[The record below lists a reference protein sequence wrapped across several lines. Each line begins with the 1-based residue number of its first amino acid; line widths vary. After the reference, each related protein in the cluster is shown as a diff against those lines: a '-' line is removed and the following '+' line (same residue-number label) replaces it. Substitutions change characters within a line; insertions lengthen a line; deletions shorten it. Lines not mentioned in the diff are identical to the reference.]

1 MMDAQQLR
9 QLAGDDALLEI
20 GRKAI
25 EDILIEWRD
34 ARLSEPMRGN
44 GLVVREANGE
54 PSSIIRFGPEFAI
67 KIALGAIADHLEST
81 SGVMVGAPSVP
92 PSEKT

>member
-44 GLVVREANGE
+44 GLVVREFNGD

-81 SGVMVGAPSVP
+81 SGVATDGGQR
-92 PSEKT
+92 